1 MIPSEWQ
8 NFYSTFLFFPIVQN
22 IFAESALNNRM
33 KDNDIEKTYTHILKY
48 TGIFGGVQGLNI
60 LIGLVRNKIVASLL
74 GPAGMGLTSLFNS
87 VVAFVTQ
94 ATSLGISFSAVRH
107 VSELFDQG
115 DEERILHFVKVV
127 RSWSLLTALLG
138 MIVCM
143 VAGPFL
149 SRYAFAWGD
158 HTLHFMALAPAVGL
172 MAIGGGEMAIL
183 KGARQLKSLAVI
195 QLAAIIV
202 ALVISVPI
210 FYFFGQAGIV
220 PVIVL
225 MALATTL
232 FTLRHSLRLYPLRLG
247 GAKGVL
253 GEGME
258 MVRLGVAFVLAG
270 VMATG
275 ADMLI
280 RSYLNVT
287 GELDMV
293 GLYNVGYTMTMTYGG
308 MVFIAMETDY
318 FPRLSGVVFDISQAN
333 LMVNRQIEVSLLI
346 IGPMLVAM
354 LFAVPLM
361 IPVLFTSEFN
371 PVVDMMRFTT
381 LALYL
386 RAMKLPVSYIALA
399 RGDGKSYLLL
409 EGLFYVG
416 MVAAVVL
423 GYRQWGLTGT
433 GIGLLILSAA
443 EFVLLYVFTFFKY
456 HYRPTGT
463 IFVYGGVHIMLGV
476 ISLLLTRLTD
486 GCIYWM
492 AAVLMFVFSL
502 SFSLFVLRRKTS
514 LWEKLKMK
522 LLQQFSRK

>member
-1 MIPSEWQ
+1 
-8 NFYSTFLFFPIVQN
+8 
-22 IFAESALNNRM
+22 M
-33 KDNDIEKTYTHILKY
+33 KDNSIEKTYTHILKY

-87 VVAFVTQ
+87 VVAFVSQ
-94 ATSLGISFSAVRH
+94 ATTLGISFSAVRH
-107 VSELFDQG
+107 VSELFDKG
-115 DEERILHFVKVV
+115 DEERIQHFVKVV
-127 RSWSLLTALLG
+127 RSWSILTALLG
-138 MIVCM
+138 MLVCM

-149 SRYAFAWGD
+149 SSHAFAWGD

-183 KGARQLKSLAVI
+183 KGARQLKSIAVI
-195 QLAAIIV
+195 QLIAIIV
-202 ALVISVPI
+202 ALIISVPI

-232 FTLRHSLRLYPLRLG
+232 LTVHHSFRLYPLRLG

-253 GEGME
+253 GEGLE

-275 ADMLI
+275 ADMFI
-280 RSYLNVT
+280 RSYLNVN
-287 GELDMV
+287 GELDIV
-293 GLYNVGYTMTMTYGG
+293 GLYNVGYMLTMTYGG

-318 FPRLSGVVFDISQAN
+318 FPRLSGVVFQVEQAN
-333 LMVNRQIEVSLLI
+333 LMVNRQIEVSVLI

-354 LFAVPLM
+354 LFAVPIM
-361 IPVLFTSEFN
+361 IPVLFTSEFL
-371 PVVDMMRFTT
+371 PVEGMMRFTT

-399 RGDGKSYLLL
+399 RGDGKNYLLL
-409 EGLFYVG
+409 EGLYYIG
-416 MVAAVVL
+416 MVAAVVV
-423 GYRQWGLTGT
+423 GYQNWNLTGT
-433 GIGLLILSAA
+433 GIGLLIVSAA

-456 HYRPTGT
+456 HYRPTAS
-463 IFVYGGVHIMLGV
+463 IFLYGSIHIFIGVAA
-476 ISLLLTRLTD
+476 LLLTHFTD
-486 GCIYWM
+486 GWLYWISG
-492 AAVLMFVFSL
+492 VLMIVVSL
-502 SFSLFVLRRKTS
+502 SFSLLILHRKTS
-514 LWEKLKMK
+514 LWSKLKEKLME
-522 LLQQFSRK
+522 QFGKT

>member
-1 MIPSEWQ
+1 MK
-8 NFYSTFLFFPIVQN
+8 NDN
-22 IFAESALNNRM
+22 IEEN
-33 KDNDIEKTYTHILKY
+33 YTHILKY

-60 LIGLVRNKIVASLL
+60 LIGLIRNKIVAFLL

-87 VVAFVTQ
+87 VVAFITQ

-115 DEERILHFVKVV
+115 DEERIEHFVKVV
-127 RSWSLLTALLG
+127 RSWSIVTALLG
-138 MIVCM
+138 MLVCM

-149 SRYAFAWGD
+149 SSHAFSWGD

-183 KGARQLKSLAVI
+183 KGARQLKSIAVI
-195 QLAAIIV
+195 QLIAIVV
-202 ALVISVPI
+202 ALIVSVPV
-210 FYFFGQAGIV
+210 FWFFGQAGIV

-232 FTLRHSLRLYPLRLG
+232 LTVRHSFRLYPLRLG

-275 ADMLI
+275 ADMVI

-287 GELDMV
+287 GELDIV
-293 GLYNVGYTMTMTYGG
+293 GLYNVGYTLTMVYGG

-318 FPRLSGVVFDISQAN
+318 FPRLSGVVFQVEQAN

-354 LFAVPLM
+354 LFAVPIM
-361 IPVLFTSEFN
+361 IPVLFTSEFM
-371 PVVDMMRFTT
+371 PVEGMMRFTT

-399 RGDGKSYLLL
+399 RGDGKNYLLL
-409 EGLFYVG
+409 ESLYYIG
-416 MVAAVVL
+416 MVVAVVV
-423 GYRQWGLTGT
+423 GYQHLGLTGT
-433 GIGLLILSAA
+433 GVGLLVVSAA

-456 HYRPTGT
+456 HYRPTASV
-463 IFVYGGVHIMLGV
+463 FVYGGIHILIGV
-476 ISLLLTRLTD
+476 TALLLTRFTEGWL
-486 GCIYWM
+486 YWVAAILMM
-492 AAVLMFVFSL
+492 AASL
-502 SFSLFVLRRKTS
+502 SFSLFVLRSKTS
-514 LWEKLKMK
+514 LWSKLKEKLMK
-522 LLQQFSRK
+522 QFGRI